1 MADVEIKVPSLGE
14 SESEA
19 TLISWLKAEG
29 DSVAVD
35 DVLAEIESDK
45 ITMEIT
51 ALDAGRLKTIFK
63 QVDDTVEPGEV
74 VALIDTSA
82 KATAKKEKPVVAEAK
97 PETEP
102 VAEAKKEVEAVVEE
116 VLQKSEAAKSE
127 PPKPESPKPEK
138 TVQKRVEPAS
148 GSSERLEERVPMN
161 RIRKRIGTRLKGA
174 QNTAAMLTTF
184 NEVNMQSV
192 MDLRAKYKEKFKE
205 KHGVNLGFMSFFVK
219 ACAHAASDFPAI
231 NAFIDGEEIV
241 YHNYMDVGIAV
252 STEKGLVVPVLRNA
266 GQLSYAGIEQGVASL
281 AGKARD
287 GGLLPDDLK
296 GGTFSITNGGVFG
309 SLLSTPIL
317 NPPQSAILGMHTIQK
332 RPVAEND
339 QVVIRP
345 MMYLALTYDHRLI
358 DGREAVQFLVAVKAY
373 LEQPGMALLDL

>member
-14 SESEA
+14 SETEA

-29 DSVAVD
+29 DPVAVD

-51 ALDAGRLKTIFK
+51 ALDAGVLKKVFK
-63 QVDDTVEPGEV
+63 QVDEAVEPGEAI
-74 VALIDTSA
+74 ALIDTSA
-82 KATAKKEKPVVAEAK
+82 KMTVSKPKTEKKPEVDEK
-97 PETEP
+97 PETEKRAVDEP
-102 VAEAKKEVEAVVEE
+102 EVVEQKAEAVVEKP
-116 VLQKSEAAKSE
+116 LKQAK
-127 PPKPESPKPEK
+127 PAKQPD
-138 TVQKRVEPAS
+138 VVERE
-148 GSSERLEERVPMN
+148 GLSERVEERVAMSGL
-161 RIRKRIGTRLKGA
+161 RKRIGKRLKDA

-192 MDLRAKYKEKFKE
+192 IDLRTKYKDQFKA

-219 ACAHAASDFPAI
+219 ACAHASSQFPAV
-231 NAFIDGEEIV
+231 NAYIDGSEIV
-241 YHNYMDVGIAV
+241 YHNYMDVGVAV
-252 STEKGLVVPVLRNA
+252 STEKGLVVPVLRDV
-266 GQLSYAGIEQGVASL
+266 GQLNFSEIEKGIATL
-281 AGKARD
+281 AVKARD
-287 GGLLPDDLK
+287 GGLVPDDLK

-317 NPPQSAILGMHTIQK
+317 NPPQSAILGMHSIQR

-358 DGREAVQFLVAVKAY
+358 DGREAVQFLVAIKAY

>member
-14 SESEA
+14 SETEA

-29 DSVAVD
+29 DGVAVD

-51 ALDAGRLKTIFK
+51 ALDAGVLKTVFK
-63 QVDDTVEPGEV
+63 QVDEVVEPGEV
-74 VALIDTSA
+74 IALIDTAA
-82 KATAKKEKPVVAEAK
+82 KVEISETSVEKSIEAEEEPADEAAEVQKKA
-97 PETEP
+97 
-102 VAEAKKEVEAVVEE
+102 EAVVEE
-116 VLQKSEAAKSE
+116 ILK
-127 PPKPESPKPEK
+127 KPEPVEQPEIIE
-138 TVQKRVEPAS
+138 REGLP
-148 GSSERLEERVPMN
+148 ERLEERVAMSGL
-161 RIRKRIGTRLKGA
+161 RKRIATRLKDA

-192 MDLRAKYKEKFKE
+192 MDLRAKYKDRFKA

-219 ACAHAASDFPAI
+219 ACAHAAAQFPAV
-231 NAFIDGEEIV
+231 NAYIDGEEIV
-241 YHNYMDVGIAV
+241 YHNYMDVGVAV
-252 STEKGLVVPVLRNA
+252 STEKGLVVPVLRDV
-266 GQLSYAGIEQGVASL
+266 GQLSFAAVEQGVASL
-281 AGKARD
+281 AVKARD
-287 GGLLPDDLK
+287 GGLVPDDLK

-317 NPPQSAILGMHTIQK
+317 NPPQSAILGMHTIQN
-332 RPVAEND
+332 RPVAENN

-358 DGREAVQFLVAVKAY
+358 DGRDAVQFLVAVKAY

>member
-19 TLISWLKAEG
+19 TLVAWLKAEG
-29 DSVAVD
+29 DDVAVD

-51 ALDAGRLKTIFK
+51 ALDAGVLKALHK
-63 QVDDTVEPGEV
+63 HADDTVEPGEV
-74 VALIDTSA
+74 IGLIDTA
-82 KATAKKEKPVVAEAK
+82 
-97 PETEP
+97 
-102 VAEAKKEVEAVVEE
+102 
-116 VLQKSEAAKSE
+116 AAKSAKKPASKTKPAE
-127 PPKPESPKPEK
+127 KIDSKASAAKQAEATVEKILEKPKAAAPKK
-138 TVQKRVEPAS
+138 TAPRVEHAS
-148 GSSERLEERVPMN
+148 GGADRLEERAAMSGL
-161 RIRKRIGTRLKGA
+161 RKRVATRLKDA

-184 NEVNMQSV
+184 NEVNMQAV
-192 MDLRAKYKEKFKE
+192 MDLRARYKDKFKE
-205 KHGVNLGFMSFFVK
+205 RHGANLGFMSFFVK
-219 ACAHAASDFPAI
+219 ACAHAASGFPAI

-241 YHNYMDVGIAV
+241 YHNYMDIGVAV
-252 STEKGLVVPVLRNA
+252 STEKGLVVPVLRDV
-266 GQLSYAGIEQGVASL
+266 GQLSFSEIEQGVASL
-281 AGKARD
+281 AVKARD
-287 GGLLPDDLK
+287 GGLVPDDLK

-317 NPPQSAILGMHTIQK
+317 NPPQSAILGMHSIQK

-339 QVVIRP
+339 QIVIRP

-358 DGREAVQFLVAVKAY
+358 DGREAVQFLVAVKEY

>member
-14 SESEA
+14 SETEA

-29 DSVAVD
+29 DGVAVD

-51 ALDAGRLKTIFK
+51 ALDAGVLKKVFK
-63 QVDDTVEPGEV
+63 QVDEVVEPGEV
-74 VALIDTSA
+74 IAIIDSSA
-82 KATAKKEKPVVAEAK
+82 KGAISKTK
-97 PETEP
+97 PEKRVEVEDKP
-102 VAEAKKEVEAVVEE
+102 DDEAAAVQKKAEAVVEE
-116 VLQKSEAAKSE
+116 LLKK
-127 PPKPESPKPEK
+127 PKPTKIPDLIERE
-138 TVQKRVEPAS
+138 
-148 GSSERLEERVPMN
+148 GLSERVEERVAMSGL
-161 RIRKRIGTRLKGA
+161 RKRVGKRLKDA

-192 MDLRAKYKEKFKE
+192 MDLRAKYKDQFKA

-219 ACAHAASDFPAI
+219 ACAHAASQFPAV
-231 NAFIDGEEIV
+231 NAYIDGEEIV
-241 YHNYMDVGIAV
+241 YHNYMDVGVAV
-252 STEKGLVVPVLRNA
+252 STEKGLVVPVLRDV
-266 GQLSYAGIEQGVASL
+266 GQLSFSVIEQGVSSL
-281 AGKARD
+281 AVKARD
-287 GGLLPDDLK
+287 GGLVPDDLK

-358 DGREAVQFLVAVKAY
+358 DGRDAVQFLVAVKAY

>member
-14 SESEA
+14 SETEA

-29 DSVAVD
+29 DGVAVD

-51 ALDAGRLKTIFK
+51 ALDAGMLKKVFK
-63 QVDDTVEPGEV
+63 QVDEVVEPGEV
-74 VALIDTSA
+74 IAIIDSSA
-82 KATAKKEKPVVAEAK
+82 KGAISKTK
-97 PETEP
+97 PEKRVEVEDKP
-102 VAEAKKEVEAVVEE
+102 DDEAAAVQKKAEAVVEE
-116 VLQKSEAAKSE
+116 LLKK
-127 PPKPESPKPEK
+127 PKPTKIPDLIERE
-138 TVQKRVEPAS
+138 
-148 GSSERLEERVPMN
+148 GLSERVEERVAMSGL
-161 RIRKRIGTRLKGA
+161 RKRVGKRLKDA

-192 MDLRAKYKEKFKE
+192 MDLRAKYKDQFKA

-219 ACAHAASDFPAI
+219 ACAHAASQFPAV
-231 NAFIDGEEIV
+231 NAYIDGEEIV
-241 YHNYMDVGIAV
+241 YHNYMDVGVAV
-252 STEKGLVVPVLRNA
+252 STEKGLVVPVLRDV
-266 GQLSYAGIEQGVASL
+266 GQLSFSVIEQGVSSL
-281 AGKARD
+281 AVKARD
-287 GGLLPDDLK
+287 GGLVPDDLK

-358 DGREAVQFLVAVKAY
+358 DGRDAVQFLVAVKAY

>member
-19 TLISWLKAEG
+19 TLVSWLKAEG
-29 DSVAVD
+29 EPVAVD

-51 ALDAGRLKTIFK
+51 ALDAGVLKTVHK
-63 QVDDTVEPGEV
+63 HAGDTVEPGEV
-74 VALIDTSA
+74 IALIDTS
-82 KATAKKEKPVVAEAK
+82 VAETVTEVAGK
-97 PETEP
+97 VPVSTPELDSRASARKT
-102 VAEAKKEVEAVVEE
+102 AEAVVEKMQREPE
-116 VLQKSEAAKSE
+116 VTEPEPFEAE
-127 PPKPESPKPEK
+127 QPGPLP
-138 TVQKRVEPAS
+138 
-148 GSSERLEERVPMN
+148 GGDERLEERVAMSGL
-161 RIRKRIGTRLKGA
+161 RKRIATRLKEA

-184 NEVNMQSV
+184 NEVNMQPV
-192 MDLRAKYKEKFKE
+192 MDLRTRYKDKFRE
-205 KHGVNLGFMSFFVK
+205 RHGVGLGFMSFFIK
-219 ACAHAASDFPAI
+219 ACVHAASQFPAM
-231 NAFIDGEEIV
+231 NAFIDSEEIV

-252 STEKGLVVPVLRNA
+252 STEKGLVVPVLRDA
-266 GQLSYAGIEQGVASL
+266 GQMSYAEIEQGIASL
-281 AGKARD
+281 AARARD
-287 GGLLPDDLK
+287 GGLMPDDLK

-309 SLLSTPIL
+309 SMLSTPIL

-332 RPVAEND
+332 RPVVEND

-373 LEQPGMALLDL
+373 LEQPGMALLEL

>member
-1 MADVEIKVPSLGE
+1 MADVEIRVPSLGE
-14 SESEA
+14 SETEA
-19 TLISWLKAEG
+19 TLIAWLKSEG
-29 DSVAVD
+29 DAVAVD

-51 ALDAGRLKTIFK
+51 ALDAGVVKKIFK
-63 QVDDTVEPGEV
+63 QVDEVVEPGEV
-74 VALIDTSA
+74 IALIDTAVKAAIGKTKAGKRAEA
-82 KATAKKEKPVVAEAK
+82 KAKEKPAEKAEEVQQKAEA
-97 PETEP
+97 
-102 VAEAKKEVEAVVEE
+102 AVEE
-116 VLQKSEAAKSE
+116 LPKQTKPAPMPEVIEGSGLSE
-127 PPKPESPKPEK
+127 
-138 TVQKRVEPAS
+138 RVEERAAMS
-148 GSSERLEERVPMN
+148 GL
-161 RIRKRIGTRLKGA
+161 RKRIAARLKNA

-184 NEVNMQSV
+184 NEVNMQSI
-192 MDLRAKYKEKFKE
+192 MDMRLKQRDRFKE

-219 ACAHAASDFPAI
+219 ACAHAAVKFPVV
-231 NAFIDGEEIV
+231 NAYIDGEEIL
-241 YHNYMDVGIAV
+241 YHNYMDVGVAV
-252 STEKGLVVPVLRNA
+252 STDRGLVVPVLRDV
-266 GQLSYAGIEQGVASL
+266 GQLSFSQIEQGIGSL
-281 AGKARD
+281 AVKARD

-358 DGREAVQFLVAVKAY
+358 DGREAVQFLVAVKEY
-373 LEQPGMALLDL
+373 LEQPGVALLDL

>member
-14 SESEA
+14 SETEA
-19 TLISWLKAEG
+19 TLIAWLKSEG
-29 DSVAVD
+29 DAVAVD

-51 ALDAGRLKTIFK
+51 ALDAGVVKKIFK
-63 QVDDTVEPGEV
+63 QADEVVEPGEV
-74 VALIDTSA
+74 IALIDTSV
-82 KATAKKEKPVVAEAK
+82 KATVGETKSRNKPEVKAKEKPADEAEVVQQKAEVV
-97 PETEP
+97 TEKLP
-102 VAEAKKEVEAVVEE
+102 K
-116 VLQKSEAAKSE
+116 Q
-127 PPKPESPKPEK
+127 PKPVPIPEAIE
-138 TVQKRVEPAS
+138 RS
-148 GSSERLEERVPMN
+148 GLSERMEERAAMSGL
-161 RIRKRIGTRLKGA
+161 RKRIAARLKDA

-192 MDLRAKYKEKFKE
+192 IDIRMKQRDRFKE
-205 KHGVNLGFMSFFVK
+205 KYGVNLGFMSFFVK
-219 ACAHAASDFPAI
+219 ACAHAASKFPVV
-231 NAFIDGEEIV
+231 NAYIDGKEIV
-241 YHNYMDVGIAV
+241 YHNYMDVGVAV
-252 STEKGLVVPVLRNA
+252 STDRGLVVPVLRDV
-266 GQLSYAGIEQGVASL
+266 GQLSFPEIEQGIVSL
-281 AGKARD
+281 AVKARD
-287 GGLLPDDLK
+287 GGLVPDDLK

-358 DGREAVQFLVAVKAY
+358 DGREAVQFLVAVKEY